1 MTINSLQ
8 SNPNEILA
16 KLVLEALKKNG
27 HIPAG
32 KENEVLKKLVGG
44 TATQQDWKLWV
55 DLAQAKPVQVES

>member
-1 MTINSLQ
+1 MTTNVQQ
-8 SNPNEILA
+8 SNPNETLA

-27 HIPAG
+27 HIPTG

-55 DLAQAKPVQVES
+55 DLAQAKLAQEES